1 MSLPQY
7 ATLDDLIDIYVERMN
22 IDNKNMDRIKQF
34 YNDDISFTSLMNRI
48 IQKDLK
54 RFEKLLD
61 ESSCCTSTIN
71 KECTKTNFPN
81 VWRVLYTILDI
92 VQNEGEEIE
101 PFDLLTT
108 TFPSRTIMYYGWTF
122 SWVHG
127 EIALISIFNRN
138 DELVYRF

>member
-1 MSLPQY
+1 MPLPKY
-7 ATLDDLIDIYVERMN
+7 ATLDDLIDIYVERMYR
-22 IDNKNMDRIKQF
+22 DNKNMERIHQF
-34 YNDDISFTSLMNRI
+34 YNNEKSFTSLMNRI
-48 IQKDLK
+48 IEKDVR
-54 RFEKLLD
+54 RFKKLLD
-61 ESSCCTSTIN
+61 ETSCCAIN
-71 KECTKTNFPN
+71 QECINTNFPN
-81 VWRVLYTILDI
+81 VWRVLYIILDI
-92 VQNEGEEIE
+92 VQNEGEEVE